1 MFHADKKNSGHIERC
16 DLTDLESQ
24 VLDSEK
30 KLIIKPYSFWKNRD
44 MNERRYFMYVH
55 GIYVLPTTEL
65 IEWLRT
71 MIIGNAIEI
80 GAGHG
85 AIARSLNIPITDSRM
100 QELPE
105 VKFMYQMGGQPP
117 IVYHNDIEKLDAI
130 EAVEKYKPDTVIGA
144 FITHKYDEKI
154 GSGNMY
160 GVDELKMIKKIKRRY
175 INIGNKHTHRDKPLL
190 KLPHTE
196 YQFDWL
202 ITRSVD
208 QYQNVIFVFDKAA
221 IEL

>member
-1 MFHADKKNSGHIERC
+1 MIADKNNSTYIEKC
-16 DLTDLESQ
+16 DLTDLENQ
-24 VLDSEK
+24 VFDNEK

-44 MNERRYFMYVH
+44 LNERRYFMYVH

-71 MIIGNAIEI
+71 MIVGAAIEI
-80 GAGHG
+80 GAGNG
-85 AIARSLNIPITDSRM
+85 SIARTLGIPITDSRM
-100 QELPE
+100 QESPE
-105 VKFMYQMGGQPP
+105 IKFIYQMGGLPP

-130 EAVEKYKPDTVIGA
+130 EAVKKYEPDTVIGA
-144 FITHKYDEKI
+144 FITHKFDPKI
-154 GSGNMY
+154 GNGNAL
-160 GVDELKMIKKIKRRY
+160 GVDEIKMLHKIKRRY
-175 INIGNKHTHRDKPLL
+175 INIGNKHTHKDKPLL
-190 KLPHTE
+190 KIPHTE

-208 QYQNVIFVFDKAA
+208 QYQNVIFVFDKAL

>member
-1 MFHADKKNSGHIERC
+1 MIADKNNSTYIEKC

-44 MNERRYFMYVH
+44 LNERRYFMYIH

-65 IEWLRT
+65 IEFLRS
-71 MIIGNAIEI
+71 MIIGKAIEI

-85 AIARSLNIPITDSRM
+85 AIARTLGIPITDSRM
-100 QELPE
+100 QESPE
-105 VKFMYQMGGQPP
+105 IKFIYQMGGQPP
-117 IVYHNDIEKLDAI
+117 ISYHDDIEKLDAI
-130 EAVEKYKPDTVIGA
+130 EAVKKYEPDTVIGA
-144 FITHKYDEKI
+144 FITHKFDPKI
-154 GSGNMY
+154 GNGNAL
-160 GVDELKMIKKIKRRY
+160 GVDEMKMMQKIKRRY
-175 INIGNKHTHRDKPLL
+175 INIGNKHTHKDKPLL
-190 KLPHTE
+190 KIPHTE

-202 ITRSVD
+202 ITRSVN
-208 QYQNVIFVFDKAA
+208 QYQNVIFVFDKAQ